1 MAEEIKRV
9 GPPKATDLRGDEF
22 SWTIQLSAPPS
33 REWSRLFS
41 DPAEISALCHPK
53 KVGLMH
59 QALVFKAEEAH
70 LTTWVQHI
78 DKWIAGANQGLVDAE
93 EAEKQRKAEA
103 LRQEEEKKRRIDA
116 VNEQFKNL

>member
-9 GPPKATDLRGDEF
+9 GSPKATDLKDDEF

-33 REWSRLFS
+33 RDWSRLFA
-41 DPAEISALCHPK
+41 DPADTSVLCHPK

-70 LTTWVQHI
+70 LPEWVQHI
-78 DKWIAGANQGLVDAE
+78 DKWIAGANKGLVDAE
-93 EAEKQRKAEA
+93 EAEKRRKAE
-103 LRQEEEKKRRIDA
+103 LLKQEEEKKRRIDA